1 MVRIRIKQATKD
13 EDKTVE
19 CAVASIKP
27 QEQHWAMEALHEEVR
42 T

>member
-1 MVRIRIKQATKD
+1 MVRIHIKQATKD
-13 EDKTVE
+13 EDKTVG
-19 CAVASIKP
+19 CVVASIEQ